1 MVKSLPT
8 KENFACLDRKL
19 DFVVANLL
27 DRSDVLNTLKRVWN
41 FLLRQTLSINNT
53 TSATPKQLS

>member
-41 FLLRQTLSINNT
+41 FLLGETLSINNT
-53 TSATPKQLS
+53 TSATPKKLS